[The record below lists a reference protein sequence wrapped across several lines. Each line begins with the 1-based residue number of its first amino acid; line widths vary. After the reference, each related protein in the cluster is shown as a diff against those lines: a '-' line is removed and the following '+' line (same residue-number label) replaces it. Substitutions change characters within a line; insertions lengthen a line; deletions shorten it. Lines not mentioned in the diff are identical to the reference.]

1 MVDYLEASPHVFLHK
16 ARDIPSLCLP
26 TIFGRMPPLVISSKI
41 ISVES
46 GDVLYHDVVL
56 AMPVPSAGEWSDYA
70 SDYELQ
76 PALRVALD
84 HALSVAI
91 AHLKQSFR

>member
-1 MVDYLEASPHVFLHK
+1 
-16 ARDIPSLCLP
+16 
-26 TIFGRMPPLVISSKI
+26 MPPFVVSSKI

-46 GDVLYHDVVL
+46 GEVLYHDVVT
-56 AMPVPSAGEWSDYA
+56 AMAIPPSGEWSDYA

-76 PALRVALD
+76 PALRSALD

-91 AHLKQSFR
+91 AHLNQSFR